1 MKLKQALHLSGIFG
15 QSRDTKRIAFS
26 LLYNITWRCGESTC
40 FPPPRGLGANSSN
53 GAIICRLSLPVLFW
67 THRFFHSHARMNGF
81 PVIGNVSPRSDN
93 IRCVT
98 RDDPLRTSAWDTSIR
113 VQGWEESELKE
124 NCHLDTILFSLLF
137 RINDYES
144 CAEMLLDT
152 LGDEIV
158 NMCDKKDR

>member
-1 MKLKQALHLSGIFG
+1 MVFQLLAC
-15 QSRDTKRIAFS
+15 SRRSDSRAPEKNSRRKKKKR
-26 LLYNITWRCGESTC
+26 GET
-40 FPPPRGLGANSSN
+40 
-53 GAIICRLSLPVLFW
+53 LSLFTGVQLNSLPTYRRVLLSERLEQAFQLLEMY
-67 THRFFHSHARMNGF
+67 HRAVTSGY
-81 PVIGNVSPRSDN
+81 
-93 IRCVT
+93 VT
-98 RDDPLRTSAWDTSIR
+98 RDDSLRTSSWDASIR
-113 VQGWEESELKE
+113 LQGWVETELKE